1 MFAPGNH
8 TEAEVFA
15 GFIAVQLDAV
25 RTAAFGLT
33 DEQAR
38 QRPCRSALS
47 VGGVVKH
54 VTWVMRQRGLERV
67 MDEAGFAAFS
77 DSFALREDETLAGA
91 LAAFDEV
98 REAYL
103 ADVRATDPSAP
114 MTEPAAP
121 WDGRYEPTPSVQRYA
136 LAHAVEEFAR
146 HAGHADVLREQL
158 DGATA
163 GPLLMAVEGLPGN
176 AFVQPWAPQPA

>member
-1 MFAPGNH
+1 MFAPGTH
-8 TEAEVFA
+8 SEAEVFA

-25 RTAAFGLT
+25 RTAAHGLT

-38 QRPCRSALS
+38 RRPCRSELS

-54 VTWVMRQRGLERV
+54 VTWVMRQRGQDRV

-77 DSFALREDETLAGA
+77 DSFVLRDDETLDGA

-103 ADVRATDPSAP
+103 ADVRTTDPAAA

-136 LAHAVEEFAR
+136 LLHLVEELAR
-146 HAGHADVLREQL
+146 HAGHADVLREEI
-158 DGATA
+158 DGAQA
-163 GPLLMAVEGLPGN
+163 ASLHLAVVGAPGN
-176 AFVQPWAPQPA
+176 DFVRPWEPASA

>member
-1 MFAPGNH
+1 MFAPGTH

-15 GFIAVQLDAV
+15 GFIAMQLDAV
-25 RTAAFGLT
+25 RTAAHGLT

-38 QRPCRSALS
+38 RRPCRSALS

-54 VTWVMRQRGLERV
+54 VTWVMRQRGQDRV
-67 MDEAGFAAFS
+67 MDEAGFAAFT
-77 DSFALREDETLAGA
+77 DSFVLREDETLAGA

-103 ADVRATDPSAP
+103 ADVRATDPGAP

-136 LAHAVEEFAR
+136 LVHHVEEFAR
-146 HAGHADVLREQL
+146 HAGHADIIREPL
-158 DGATA
+158 DGAGS
-163 GPLLMAVEGLPGN
+163 GPLLLALEGRPGN
-176 AFVQPWAPQPA
+176 AFMQPWTPEV